1 MTRYLI
7 SETNP
12 KGTKLEDI
20 LLEIRKDIIL
30 RCTKI
35 VDDTRNEAHFVLNNN
50 VKILGLLSEAIVL
63 AEDSTQILDKA
74 FGPSN
79 AAEGGPPRIGED

>member
-12 KGTKLEDI
+12 KGSKLETI

-35 VDDTRNEAHFVLNNN
+35 VDDTRNEAQFVLNNN

-63 AEDSTQILDKA
+63 AENSTQILDKS
-74 FGPSN
+74 FGPSH
-79 AAEGGPPRIGED
+79 ADKGGPPRIGED